1 MLQQSKT
8 QQEEIQQDLYGG
20 KRRQLHGNCESSDD
34 YDVRQYLSY
43 GSADPDIGDEFDAT
57 LLKDHMIEM
66 GQGHEKLSFSSTLSS
81 LVDSMGEPMGESHI
95 QNTASDLSGILAQ
108 VRNPR
113 DSS

>member
-1 MLQQSKT
+1 
-8 QQEEIQQDLYGG
+8 
-20 KRRQLHGNCESSDD
+20 
-34 YDVRQYLSY
+34 
-43 GSADPDIGDEFDAT
+43 
-57 LLKDHMIEM
+57 M
-66 GQGHEKLSFSSTLSS
+66 GQGHEKLSLTSTLSS